1 MLIKTER
8 DKIKC
13 PTDLLCGECSGEK
26 GMEKY
31 NRLIEIP
38 NKYSV
43 NLEKVDVYYYSYAYF
58 KTLTHLNLSLEF
70 RGATVSSLSASASR

>member
-1 MLIKTER
+1 MLIKPER
-8 DKIKC
+8 SKIKC

-31 NRLIEIP
+31 YRLIEIP

-43 NLEKVDVYYYSYAYF
+43 NLEKVDLYSLTIF
-58 KTLTHLNLSLEF
+58 TLMPISKL
-70 RGATVSSLSASASR
+70 